1 MNQPDITINSY
12 EEYKHEVDSEL
23 QRSAESFVRIG
34 YLLKIARDTDILKG
48 SPYAN
53 VVEFAKGEYGI
64 DKTVVSKWIH
74 INDRF
79 SEGGYSNVL
88 KEQYRGYGY
97 AKLAIMLQL
106 PDTVNEDLSPAYSKA
121 EIQAIKD
128 EVDEEKK
135 ISDMEVYLEGEKNED
150 LKNNLEKVIHQLLE
164 EDTSLYEQL
173 YRAVNKDEDIIE
185 ILAPT
190 GENYISVRVQ
200 GIGRFGLI
208 IIKGQATVSLVN
220 IRSGEKE
227 EYITDELVAYIKTY
241 MVGKTVQEAYENV
254 YNKIFSSNQS
264 TEKVGKVQK
273 AAVKPKPVKKQEP
286 VKKPEHKE
294 TTGTEA
300 LSEPVED
307 QTEKES
313 NLAETE
319 PVSEEKESNWAKTEP
334 VPEEK
339 ETESIK
345 QEEKQEIEPKKQA
358 PEIPQNTV
366 DNSIRQD
373 FEDKKT
379 EVAPVQQNLI
389 YRQIASYKNGIA
401 DTIDQ
406 IDKEWAGQRFKDRP
420 EYKRLIELASD
431 LKQRLEQLE
440 AAEYGK

>member
-53 VVEFAKGEYGI
+53 VVDFAKGEYGI

-106 PDTVNEDLSPAYSKA
+106 PDSVNEDLSPAYSKA

-135 ISDMEVYLEGEKNED
+135 ISDMEVYLEGEKHED

-173 YRAVNKDEDIIE
+173 YRAVKKDEDIIE

-200 GIGRFGLI
+200 GLGRFGLI
-208 IIKGQATVSLVN
+208 ITKGQATVSLVN

-286 VKKPEHKE
+286 EHKE

-300 LSEPVED
+300 LSEPVKD
-307 QTEKES
+307 QMEKAS
-313 NLAETE
+313 NLAET
-319 PVSEEKESNWAKTEP
+319 VP

-339 ETESIK
+339 ETEKTEIQPESIK
-345 QEEKQEIEPKKQA
+345 QEEKQEIEPEKTA

-366 DNSIRQD
+366 DNNIRQA
-373 FEDKKT
+373 FENEKT

-431 LKQRLEQLE
+431 LKWRLEQLE

>member
-34 YLLKIARDTDILKG
+34 YLLKIARDTDILKD

-135 ISDMEVYLEGEKNED
+135 ISDMEVYLEGEKYED

-200 GIGRFGLI
+200 GLGRFGLI
-208 IIKGQATVSLVN
+208 ITKGQATVSLVN

-286 VKKPEHKE
+286 VKKPE
-294 TTGTEA
+294 
-300 LSEPVED
+300 
-307 QTEKES
+307 
-313 NLAETE
+313 
-319 PVSEEKESNWAKTEP
+319 
-334 VPEEK
+334 
-339 ETESIK
+339 SIK
-345 QEEKQEIEPKKQA
+345 QEEKQEIELGKTA
-358 PEIPQNTV
+358 SEIPQNTV
-366 DNSIRQD
+366 DNNIRQA
-373 FEDKKT
+373 FENEKT

>member
-34 YLLKIARDTDILKG
+34 YLLKIARDTDILKS

-106 PDTVNEDLSPAYSKA
+106 PDSVNEDLSPAYSKA

-173 YRAVNKDEDIIE
+173 YRAVNKDENIIE

-200 GIGRFGLI
+200 GLGRFGLI
-208 IIKGQATVSLVN
+208 ITKGQATVSLVN

-273 AAVKPKPVKKQEP
+273 AAVKPKPVKKQM
-286 VKKPEHKE
+286 
-294 TTGTEA
+294 
-300 LSEPVED
+300 
-307 QTEKES
+307 EKTS
-313 NLAETE
+313 NLAET
-319 PVSEEKESNWAKTEP
+319 AP

-339 ETESIK
+339 ENEKIEIQPESIK
-345 QEEKQEIEPKKQA
+345 KEEKQEIEPEKTA
-358 PEIPQNTV
+358 PEITQNTV

>member
-135 ISDMEVYLEGEKNED
+135 ISDMEVYLEGEKHED

-173 YRAVNKDEDIIE
+173 YRAANKDEDIIE

-200 GIGRFGLI
+200 GLGRFGLI
-208 IIKGQATVSLVN
+208 ITKGQATVSLVN

-286 VKKPEHKE
+286 VKKPE
-294 TTGTEA
+294 
-300 LSEPVED
+300 
-307 QTEKES
+307 
-313 NLAETE
+313 
-319 PVSEEKESNWAKTEP
+319 
-334 VPEEK
+334 
-339 ETESIK
+339 SIK
-345 QEEKQEIEPKKQA
+345 QEEKQEIELGKTA
-358 PEIPQNTV
+358 SEIPQNTV
-366 DNSIRQD
+366 DNNIRQA
-373 FEDKKT
+373 FENEKT

>member
-1 MNQPDITINSY
+1 MNQHDITINSY

-34 YLLKIARDTDILKG
+34 YLLKIARDTDILKS

-53 VVEFAKGEYGI
+53 VVEFAKSEYGI

-106 PDTVNEDLSPAYSKA
+106 PDSVNEDLSPAYSKA

-150 LKNNLEKVIHQLLE
+150 LKNKDLKNNLEKVIHQLLE
-164 EDTSLYEQL
+164 ENTSLYEQL
-173 YRAVNKDEDIIE
+173 YRAANKDEDIIE

-200 GIGRFGLI
+200 GLGRFGLI
-208 IIKGQATVSLVN
+208 ITKGQATVSLVN

-286 VKKPEHKE
+286 VKKSEHKE

-300 LSEPVED
+300 LSEPVKD
-307 QTEKES
+307 QTEKAS
-313 NLAETE
+313 NLAET
-319 PVSEEKESNWAKTEP
+319 VP
-334 VPEEK
+334 VPQEK
-339 ETESIK
+339 ETEKTEIQPGSIK
-345 QEEKQEIEPKKQA
+345 QEEKQEVEPEKTA
-358 PEIPQNTV
+358 SEIPQNTV
-366 DNSIRQD
+366 DNSILRD
-373 FEDKKT
+373 FEDEKT

-389 YRQIASYKNGIA
+389 YRQIASYKNCIA
-401 DTIDQ
+401 NTIDQ

-420 EYKRLIELASD
+420 EYKRLIELAYD

>member
-135 ISDMEVYLEGEKNED
+135 ISDMEVYLEGEKHED
-150 LKNNLEKVIHQLLE
+150 LKNNLEKVINQLLE

-200 GIGRFGLI
+200 GLGRFGLI
-208 IIKGQATVSLVN
+208 ITKGQATVSLVN

-254 YNKIFSSNQS
+254 YNKMFSSNQS

-273 AAVKPKPVKKQEP
+273 AAVEPKPVKKQEP
-286 VKKPEHKE
+286 VKKPEYKE

-300 LSEPVED
+300 LSEPVKD
-307 QTEKES
+307 QTEKTS
-313 NLAETE
+313 NLAET
-319 PVSEEKESNWAKTEP
+319 TP

-339 ETESIK
+339 ETEKTEIQPKNIK
-345 QEEKQEIEPKKQA
+345 QEEKQEIEPKKTA
-358 PEIPQNTV
+358 SEIPQNTV
-366 DNSIRQD
+366 DNNIRQD

-420 EYKRLIELASD
+420 EYKRLIVLASD

>member
-34 YLLKIARDTDILKG
+34 YLLKIARDTDILKS

-135 ISDMEVYLEGEKNED
+135 ISDMEVYLEGEKHED

-173 YRAVNKDEDIIE
+173 YRAANKDEDIIE

-200 GIGRFGLI
+200 GLGRFGLI
-208 IIKGQATVSLVN
+208 ITKGQATVSLVN

-227 EYITDELVAYIKTY
+227 EYITDELVTYIKTY

-273 AAVKPKPVKKQEP
+273 AAVKPKPVKK
-286 VKKPEHKE
+286 PETIE

-300 LSEPVED
+300 LSEPVKN
-307 QTEKES
+307 QTEKAL
-313 NLAETE
+313 NLAET
-319 PVSEEKESNWAKTEP
+319 AP

-339 ETESIK
+339 ENEKTEIQPESIK
-345 QEEKQEIEPKKQA
+345 QEEKQEIEPGKTA
-358 PEIPQNTV
+358 SEIPQNTV
-366 DNSIRQD
+366 DNNIRQA
-373 FEDKKT
+373 FENEKT
-379 EVAPVQQNLI
+379 EVAPVQQNLTD
-389 YRQIASYKNGIA
+389 RQIAGYKSGVSNTINQISYTWNEQKF
-401 DTIDQ
+401 D
-406 IDKEWAGQRFKDRP
+406 DRP

-431 LKQRLEQLE
+431 LKWRLEQLE

>member
-106 PDTVNEDLSPAYSKA
+106 PDTVNEDLSPAFSKA

-135 ISDMEVYLEGEKNED
+135 ISDMEVYLEGEKNEE

-200 GIGRFGLI
+200 GLGRFGLI
-208 IIKGQATVSLVN
+208 ITKGQATVSLVN

-273 AAVKPKPVKKQEP
+273 AAVEPKPVK
-286 VKKPEHKE
+286 
-294 TTGTEA
+294 
-300 LSEPVED
+300 D
-307 QTEKES
+307 QTEKTS
-313 NLAETE
+313 NLAET
-319 PVSEEKESNWAKTEP
+319 TP

-339 ETESIK
+339 ENEKTEIQPESIK
-345 QEEKQEIEPKKQA
+345 QEEKQEIEPRKTA
-358 PEIPQNTV
+358 SEIPQNTV
-366 DNSIRQD
+366 DNNIRQA
-373 FEDKKT
+373 FENEKT
-379 EVAPVQQNLI
+379 EVAPVQQNLTD
-389 YRQIASYKNGIA
+389 RQIAGYKSGVSNTINQISYTWNEQKF
-401 DTIDQ
+401 D
-406 IDKEWAGQRFKDRP
+406 DRP

-431 LKQRLEQLE
+431 LKWRLEQLE

>member
-34 YLLKIARDTDILKG
+34 YLLKIARDTDILKD

-135 ISDMEVYLEGEKNED
+135 ISDMEVHLEGEKYED

-200 GIGRFGLI
+200 GLGRFGLI
-208 IIKGQATVSLVN
+208 ITKGQATVSLVN

-286 VKKPEHKE
+286 VKKPE
-294 TTGTEA
+294 
-300 LSEPVED
+300 
-307 QTEKES
+307 
-313 NLAETE
+313 
-319 PVSEEKESNWAKTEP
+319 
-334 VPEEK
+334 
-339 ETESIK
+339 SIK
-345 QEEKQEIEPKKQA
+345 QEEKQEIELGKTA
-358 PEIPQNTV
+358 SEIPQNTV
-366 DNSIRQD
+366 DNNIRQA
-373 FEDKKT
+373 FENEKT